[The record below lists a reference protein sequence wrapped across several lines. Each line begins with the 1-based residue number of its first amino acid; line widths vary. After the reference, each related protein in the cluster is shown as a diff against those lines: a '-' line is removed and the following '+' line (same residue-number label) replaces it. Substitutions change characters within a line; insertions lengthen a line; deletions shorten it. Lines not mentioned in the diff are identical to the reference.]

1 MHFYLASLNN
11 KRNGAYGFNAKGIFA
26 ITFAMLLS
34 GCSTFPAWLASSG
47 PSVAQV
53 VEQENVDSPIP
64 VVEVSDAVARRVL
77 AAQRADSFAQ
87 VLSAKAP
94 PGYVVGAG
102 DVLEVSVW
110 EAPPAALFGAAVV
123 DPRAGLTTTR
133 QTTFPEQIVNTDG
146 VINVPFAGTVPVAGK
161 TPQQIE
167 ADLVMRLKGKANQ
180 PQVLVRVIRNAT
192 QNVTVVGEVAA
203 STRMPL
209 TAKGERLLDAVAAA
223 GGVRQPV
230 GKITLQ
236 LSRGGKVMAMPLDSV
251 IQDPKQNVY
260 LQPGDVVT
268 ALFQPLSFTALGA
281 TGKNEEVNFEAQGIT
296 LAQALGRMAGVRD
309 NQADARG
316 VFIFRF
322 EEPGVV
328 KAEGQPLPQTPDGK
342 APVVYR
348 VDLKDPRA
356 FLVAQN
362 FPMKNKDVVYVA
374 NAPAAELQKFLNILS
389 STVFSIRGLTDL
401 GQ

>member
-77 AAQRADSFAQ
+77 AAQRADSFAE

-389 STVFSIRGLTDL
+389 STVFSIRGLTGL

>member
-1 MHFYLASLNN
+1 MDKIKKIQIISVSLIMASP
-11 KRNGAYGFNAKGIFA
+11 
-26 ITFAMLLS
+26 LLFS
-34 GCSTFPAWLASSG
+34 GCSTFPAWLPSSG
-47 PSVAQV
+47 PSAAQV
-53 VEQENVDSPIP
+53 VEQEKVDAPIP
-64 VVEVSDAVARRVL
+64 VVEVSDEVARRVL
-77 AAQRADSFAQ
+77 AAQRADSFAES
-87 VLSAKAP
+87 LSGKAP

-133 QTTFPEQIVNTDG
+133 QTTFPEQMVNADG

-167 ADLVMRLKGKANQ
+167 ADLVRRLKGKANQ
-180 PQVLVRVIRNAT
+180 PQVLVRVTRNAT
-192 QNVTVVGEVAA
+192 QMVTVVGEVAQA
-203 STRMPL
+203 VRMPL

-236 LSRGGKVMAMPLDSV
+236 LSRVGKVVAMPLERV

-281 TGKNEEVNFEAQGIT
+281 TGKNEEINFEATGLT

-309 NQADARG
+309 VQADAQG

-322 EEPGVV
+322 EEPEVL
-328 KAEGQPLPQTPDGK
+328 KAEGKPLPQTPEGK
-342 APVVYR
+342 VPVVYR
-348 VDLKDPRA
+348 VDLKDPRS

-374 NAPAAELQKFLNILS
+374 NAPAAELQKFLNILTS
-389 STVFSIRGLTDL
+389 SLFSVSSLVNL
-401 GQ
+401 AK

>member
-1 MHFYLASLNN
+1 MALRICWVRSISTVFIPLMM
-11 KRNGAYGFNAKGIFA
+11 G
-26 ITFAMLLS
+26 
-34 GCSTFPAWLASSG
+34 GCATFPDWLPSYG

-53 VEQENVDSPIP
+53 VEQEKIELPIP

-77 AAQRADSFAQ
+77 AAQRADSFAE

-110 EAPPAALFGAAVV
+110 EAPPATLFGVAVV
-123 DPRAGLTTTR
+123 DPRAGLTSTR
-133 QTTFPEQIVNTDG
+133 QTTFPEQIVNVDG

-161 TPQQIE
+161 TPQQVE
-167 ADLVMRLKGKANQ
+167 ADLVQRLKGKANQ
-180 PQVLVRVIRNAT
+180 PQVLVRVIRNST
-192 QNVTVVGEVAA
+192 SNVTVVGEVAA

-209 TAKGERLLDAVAAA
+209 TAMGERLLDAVAAA

-230 GKITLQ
+230 GKVTLQ
-236 LSRGGKVMAMPLDSV
+236 VSRGGKVMAMPLDSV

-309 NQADARG
+309 TQADARG

-328 KAEGQPLPQTPDGK
+328 KAEGQPLPQTPEGK
-342 APVVYR
+342 VPVVYR

-374 NAPAAELQKFLNILS
+374 NAPAAELQKFLNILTS
-389 STVFSIRGLTDL
+389 SIFSVSGLVNL
-401 GQ
+401 GN